1 MSASTNLRS
10 VLRSLAFMNFA
21 DSISVG
27 VVVIGRNEGE
37 RLRRC
42 FESVRAEARLVVYVD
57 SGSTD
62 GSVEMARS
70 AKVDVVELDMRTPF
84 TAARARNA
92 GFARLR
98 EVAPELDFVQFVDG
112 DCELMHG
119 WLPAAVTFLA
129 QDAEVACVCGRLR
142 ERFPQRSVYNR
153 LCDMEWDR
161 PVGNTDACGG
171 IALMRTATFASVGGF
186 RDDMVAGE
194 EPELCLRIRDL
205 GWKVWRL
212 AQPMAV
218 HDAAMLRFS
227 QWWTRST
234 RSGFSY
240 AQRIS
245 VQVGT
250 IEPALMRQALRAW
263 VWAAALPL
271 VVLLGYLVWGGPAL
285 YLLLAYPLQVLRLA
299 SKSDRP
305 WRIRLEGAF
314 FVVLGKF
321 PEALG
326 LLQFGLSRRHTKSL
340 RSFDYKS

>member
-1 MSASTNLRS
+1 
-10 VLRSLAFMNFA
+10 MNSA

-42 FESVRAEARLVVYVD
+42 IESVRAEARLVVYVD

-62 GSVEMARS
+62 GSVEMAHS
-70 AKVDVVELDMRTPF
+70 AGVDVVKLDMRTQF

-92 GFARLR
+92 GFTRLR

-112 DCELMHG
+112 DCELTHG
-119 WLPAAVTFLA
+119 WLQAAITFLA
-129 QDAEVACVCGRLR
+129 QDVEVACVCGRLR
-142 ERFPQRSVYNR
+142 ERFPERSVYNR

-171 IALMRTATFASVGGF
+171 IALMRTAAFAAVGGF
-186 RDDMVAGE
+186 RDDIVAGE
-194 EPELCLRIRDL
+194 EPELCLRFRVL

-212 AQPMAV
+212 ARPMAL
-218 HDAAMLRFS
+218 HDAAMLRFG

-240 AQRIS
+240 AQRVS
-245 VQVGT
+245 VQEGA
-250 IEPALMRQALRAW
+250 IERGLMRQAFRAW
-263 VWAAALPL
+263 IWAAMLPL
-271 VVLLGYLVWGGPAL
+271 VVLLGCLVWGAPAL
-285 YLLLAYPLQVLRLA
+285 WLLLAYPLQVLRLA
-299 SKSDRP
+299 SKGNRP

-326 LLQFGLSRRHTKSL
+326 LLQFGLRRRHAKSL